1 MIVGGGMTT
10 DYWSRMMREH
20 NFNHKY
26 KADKLNW
33 KRVLF
38 PARLYLLKGPQTA
51 ALNKEPVF
59 K

>member
-1 MIVGGGMTT
+1 MAVVCQGKKL
-10 DYWSRMMREH
+10 REH

-33 KRVLF
+33 KRVLS
-38 PARLYLLKGPQTA
+38 PARLYLLKSPQTA
-51 ALNKEPVF
+51 ALNKEPMF